1 MQPGDNTAMQEPFY
15 RPYRWAAADFQ
26 LGLRPIRPENWI
38 LIGAGHAE
46 MMRQKRERL
55 ERHRPL
61 YYRTLPDSLPAQR
74 ELRERV
80 TAHLVADHPG
90 YFNKS
95 GSVVRS
101 LLTGQTLD
109 LGDDATEPLLQV
121 SYLIEEDFMLLDE
134 AGGVLRITA
143 ASNAYSSS
151 GRLAASVGHG
161 MAWAHAPVPHLTD
174 KLGGKINRILGSIHA
189 ATPCERFNW
198 QITPIATVF
207 FPHDDPHAA
216 NAAAMHEVLAE
227 LCRDPTRAGE
237 LLWLRVERQTLM
249 RLPDS
254 NAVAF
259 SLHTY
264 SDPLSS
270 VLSDVESVRAI
281 VALLNNYSEERW
293 KYSEMHIVREPL
305 MIWLEAA
312 ANPHG

>member
-1 MQPGDNTAMQEPFY
+1 MQPGDNIAGYGPLY
-15 RPYRWAAADFQ
+15 RPYRWAGADFQ

-46 MMRQKRERL
+46 MMRQKRDRL
-55 ERHRPL
+55 EHHRPL

-80 TAHLVADHPG
+80 TTHLVADHPE
-90 YFNKS
+90 YFNRS
-95 GSVVRS
+95 GSVVSS
-101 LLTGQTLD
+101 LVTGQALD
-109 LGDDATEPLLQV
+109 LDDDSTEPLLQV
-121 SYLIEEDFMLLDE
+121 SYLVEEDFMLLQE
-134 AGGVLRITA
+134 LGGGLRITA

-151 GRLAASVGHG
+151 GRLAASVGHD
-161 MAWAHAPVPHLTD
+161 MEWAHEPVPHLSD
-174 KLGGKINRILGSIHA
+174 KLGGKINRVLGSIHA

-227 LCRDPTRAGE
+227 LRRDPARAGE

-249 RLPDS
+249 RLPGS

-270 VLSDVESVRAI
+270 VQSDVQSVRAI
-281 VALLNNYSEERW
+281 VTLLNNYSEERW